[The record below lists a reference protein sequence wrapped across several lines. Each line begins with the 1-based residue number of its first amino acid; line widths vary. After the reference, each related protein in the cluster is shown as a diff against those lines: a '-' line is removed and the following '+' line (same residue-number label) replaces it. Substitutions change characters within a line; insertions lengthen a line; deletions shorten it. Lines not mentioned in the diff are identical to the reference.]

1 MDCFTRM
8 NRSNP
13 AHEAQHTRD
22 AAPHGDRARLL
33 DELRREVGAL
43 EAAPEANAREAA
55 PWRFGLP
62 DVDAVLPEGQLARG
76 ALHEITADAYPDMTA
91 ALGFCLGLLRLLPA
105 PAQARRT
112 LLWVRSRFAR
122 REFGALYGHG
132 LSAFGLDP
140 ASFLFVDA
148 HKAQDA
154 LWTMEEGARA
164 GCLLA
169 VVGETGAP
177 GFKQTQ
183 RLSRAAAMTGTPVL
197 LLIPPD
203 SAHPSTAATRWRIA
217 RAPGPPDAYDTRA
230 PDASRWHAMLTRCR
244 GGRPK
249 DWFMEWRNETH
260 RFDLAT
266 GAFDRPAETRRL
278 PQAPGRTAERSS

>member
-1 MDCFTRM
+1 MS
-8 NRSNP
+8 RSTP

-22 AAPHGDRARLL
+22 AAPRSNRARLL

-43 EAAPEANAREAA
+43 EAAPESDDEADAA
-55 PWRFGLP
+55 PWWFGLSE
-62 DVDAVLPEGQLARG
+62 VNAALPEGQLARG

-91 ALGFCLGLLRLLPA
+91 ALGFCLGLLRLLPP

-112 LLWVRSRFAR
+112 ILWARSRFAR
-122 REFGALYGHG
+122 REFGTLYGHG

-148 HKAQDA
+148 DKAQDV

-164 GCLLA
+164 GCLKA

-217 RAPGPPDAYDTRA
+217 RAPGAL
-230 PDASRWHAMLTRCR
+230 RWHAMLTRCR

-249 DWFMEWRNETH
+249 DWFMEWNDEAH
-260 RFDLAT
+260 RFDLAA
-266 GAFDRPAETRRL
+266 GVCDRPAETRRL
-278 PQAPGRTAERSS
+278 PQAPGRTAQRSS

>member
-1 MDCFTRM
+1 MS
-8 NRSNP
+8 RSTP

-22 AAPHGDRARLL
+22 AAPRKNRARLL

-43 EAAPEANAREAA
+43 EAAPEANTGEAAAA

-62 DVDAVLPEGQLARG
+62 EVDAALPEEQLARG

-91 ALGFCLGLLRLLPA
+91 AVGFCLGLLRLLPLPPRTA
-105 PAQARRT
+105 ART
-112 LLWVRSRFAR
+112 VLWSRNRFAR

-140 ASFLFVDA
+140 ASLLFVEAD
-148 HKAQDA
+148 KAQDT

-169 VVGETGAP
+169 VVGETSAP

-203 SAHPSTAATRWRIA
+203 SAQPSTAATRWRIA
-217 RAPGPPDAYDTRA
+217 RAPGPPDDYDDRA
-230 PDASRWHAMLTRCR
+230 PGRARWHAMLTRCR

-260 RFDLAT
+260 RFDLA
-266 GAFDRPAETRRL
+266 ADVSDRPPETRRP
-278 PQAPGRTAERSS
+278 PQAPDRTAERSS

>member
-1 MDCFTRM
+1 MS
-8 NRSNP
+8 RSTP

-22 AAPHGDRARLL
+22 AAPRSERARLL

-43 EAAPEANAREAA
+43 EAAPESAGETEAA

-62 DVDAVLPEGQLARG
+62 EVDAALPEAQLARG

-91 ALGFCLGLLRLLPA
+91 AVGFCLGLLRLLPPPPRTA
-105 PAQARRT
+105 ART
-112 LLWVRSRFAR
+112 VLWARSRFAR

-140 ASFLFVDA
+140 ASLLFVDA
-148 HKAQDA
+148 DKVQDA

-169 VVGETGAP
+169 VVGETSAP

-183 RLSRAAAMTGTPVL
+183 RLSRAAAITQTPVL

-203 SAHPSTAATRWRIA
+203 SAQPSTAATRWRIA
-217 RAPGPPDAYDTRA
+217 RAAGSPDAHDDRA
-230 PDASRWHAMLTRCR
+230 PGRARWHAMMTRCR

-260 RFDLAT
+260 RFDLAA
-266 GAFDRPAETRRL
+266 GVSDRPPETRRP

>member
-1 MDCFTRM
+1 MS
-8 NRSNP
+8 RSTP
-13 AHEAQHTRD
+13 AHEAQHRRD
-22 AAPHGDRARLL
+22 AAPRSERARLL

-43 EAAPEANAREAA
+43 EAAPESAGEAAAA

-62 DVDAVLPEGQLARG
+62 EVDAALPERQLARG

-91 ALGFCLGLLRLLPA
+91 ALGFCLGLLRLLPP

-112 LLWVRSRFAR
+112 ILWARSRFAR

-148 HKAQDA
+148 DKAQDA

-177 GFKQTQ
+177 NFKQTQ

-217 RAPGPPDAYDTRA
+217 RAPRPPDAYDARA
-230 PDASRWHAMLTRCR
+230 PGASCWHAMLTRCR

-260 RFDLAT
+260 RFDLAA
-266 GAFDRPAETRRL
+266 GVCDRPPETRRL
-278 PQAPGRTAERSS
+278 PQAPG